1 MISRALFHSTDTRRA
16 GDAQRDSPGP
26 ALESVPHTGVEVR
39 EHCVPLELAGIP
51 SGPVSRGVAAALR
64 ERARREWAT
73 LDSDGCAVRGSG
85 CVGAIP
91 EVVLSCLVRRTF
103 TGELDT
109 VGEWAAGFSEE
120 LSETKEE
127 RKREKCV
134 SDG

>member
-1 MISRALFHSTDTRRA
+1 M
-16 GDAQRDSPGP
+16 
-26 ALESVPHTGVEVR
+26 
-39 EHCVPLELAGIP
+39 PLELAGIP

-91 EVVLSCLVRRTF
+91 EVVLSCFVRRTF
-103 TGELDT
+103 AGELDT